1 MKTTDF
7 LIYKDVIIDY
17 LRKLVRSLQV
27 NSAAIERQMTTTQ
40 DSQRQELFERIV
52 SYELWIMK

>member
-1 MKTTDF
+1 MKTTNF
-7 LIYKDVIIDY
+7 LIYKDAIIDY